1 MAVNLQAYLSL
12 KAKGFQQ
19 GLKKAEGGVDKFQKK
34 FGKLKG
40 LVGAGLALGGITSAI
55 KSFADAADEIDNLA
69 SKMGI
74 SVEKTQLLKI
84 AAENVGMDI
93 SVVADAYKTLVIR
106 SQEAAAGNE
115 QLIGWFDQLGISMEM
130 LKSQDID
137 KMFDQL
143 TVALTHSKNSTA
155 AIGVGMKL
163 LGEPINNLSK
173 ILIEYQKTQESVL
186 SVKTIGQLD
195 KLEERW
201 GKLFRFIKVQSG
213 TLFGA
218 FVDKFKV
225 LDPAAWLEGLQ
236 NNFPKAMDDFSKSME
251 GFPWFG
257 VQRMGR
263 DKSPTDE
270 PNRPNPLA
278 RMSEWGDS
286 LYNKHIAGAN
296 INGAILPELT
306 GENRWQWAGGSNKQ
320 IRSQE
325 AAYQEWYKN
334 KYGPKDV
341 AGSGSVDASLENA
354 KKEEDRKKAAKKAAE
369 DLAKAE
375 IEIAAAKLKLE
386 EQLKKNNYN
395 KLTDQEKLNSLL
407 ADQTKLIKQ
416 ANEYLNNK
424 NLKDMYTAFTNA
436 AGLQQ
441 TIDGLRNASQTSTA
455 LGGFNIPK
463 SSMQAAGARM
473 GGLDK
478 RIADI
483 SKRQLDVQV
492 QIRDAINKPQGIE
505 KKGIYG

>member
-40 LVGAGLALGGITSAI
+40 LVGAGLALGGISAAI
-55 KSFADAADEIDNLA
+55 KSFASAADEIDNLA

-74 SVEKTQLLKI
+74 SAEKTQLLKI

-115 QLIGWFDQLGISMEM
+115 QLIGWFEQLGISMEM
-130 LKSQDID
+130 LKSQYID

-155 AIGVGMKL
+155 AIGVGMKP

-186 SVKTIGQLD
+186 SDKTIGQLD

-218 FVDKFKV
+218 FIDKFKV

-236 NNFPKAMDDFSKSME
+236 NNFPKAMDSISKSME
-251 GFPWFG
+251 GFPFFG
-257 VQRMGR
+257 VQRMGQ
-263 DKSPTDE
+263 DKSPTNE
-270 PNRPNPLA
+270 PSRPSPIA
-278 RMSEWGDS
+278 RMNLAVDN
-286 LYNKHIAGAN
+286 LLNK
-296 INGAILPELT
+296 INRKTLNSSMPELT
-306 GENRWQWAGGSNKQ
+306 GENRYQWAGGSNEQ

-325 AAYQEWYKN
+325 AGYQEWYKN

-341 AGSGSVDASLENA
+341 AGAGSVDASLENA
-354 KKEEDRKKAAKKAAE
+354 KKEEDRKKAAKKATD

-375 IEIAAAKLKLE
+375 KEAAAEKLKFE
-386 EQLKKNNYN
+386 EQVEKNNYN

-407 ADQTKLIKQ
+407 AEQTKLIQK
-416 ANEYLNNK
+416 ANQHLQSNE
-424 NLKDMYTAFTNA
+424 LKDMYTALTQG

-441 TIDGLRNASQTSTA
+441 SIDGIRNASQTSTA

-483 SKRQLDVQV
+483 SKRQLEVQV

-505 KKGIYG
+505 QKGIYG

>member
-40 LVGAGLALGGITSAI
+40 LVGAGLALGGISAAI
-55 KSFADAADEIDNLA
+55 KGFADAADEIDNLA

-155 AIGVGMKL
+155 AIGVGMRL

-218 FVDKFKV
+218 FIDKVKI
-225 LDPAAWLEGLQ
+225 LDPAFWLEGLQ
-236 NNFPKAMDDFSKSME
+236 ENFPKAMDSISKSME
-251 GFPWFG
+251 GFPWIG
-257 VQRMGR
+257 VQRMGQ
-263 DKSPTDE
+263 DKSLTDE
-270 PNRPNPLA
+270 PSRPSPLA
-278 RMSEWGDS
+278 RMNLAVDN
-286 LYNKHIAGAN
+286 LLNK
-296 INGAILPELT
+296 INRKTLNSSMPELT
-306 GENRWQWAGGSNKQ
+306 GENRYQWAGGSNEQ

-325 AAYQEWYKN
+325 AAYQEWFKN
-334 KYGPKDV
+334 KYGLKDV
-341 AGSGSVDASLENA
+341 AGAGSVDASLENA
-354 KKEEDRKKAAKKAAE
+354 KKEEDRKKAAKKAAD

-375 IEIAAAKLKLE
+375 KEAAAEKLKFE
-386 EQLKKNNYN
+386 EQVEKNNYN

-407 ADQTKLIKQ
+407 AEQTKLIQK
-416 ANEYLNNK
+416 ANQHLQSNE
-424 NLKDMYTAFTNA
+424 LKDMYTALTQG

-483 SKRQLDVQV
+483 AKRQLDVQV

-505 KKGIYG
+505 QKGIYG

>member
-40 LVGAGLALGGITSAI
+40 LVGAGLALGGISAAI
-55 KSFADAADEIDNLA
+55 KGFASAADEIDNLA

-218 FVDKFKV
+218 FIDKFKV

-236 NNFPKAMDDFSKSME
+236 NNFPKAMDSISKSME

-257 VQRMGR
+257 VQRMGQ

-270 PNRPNPLA
+270 PNRPSPLA
-278 RMSEWGDS
+278 RMNLAVDN
-286 LYNKHIAGAN
+286 LLNK
-296 INGAILPELT
+296 INRKTLNSSMPELT
-306 GENRWQWAGGSNKQ
+306 GENRYQWAGGSNEQ

-325 AAYQEWYKN
+325 SAYQEWYKN
-334 KYGPKDV
+334 KYGSKDV
-341 AGSGSVDASLENA
+341 AGAGSVDASLENA
-354 KKEEDRKKAAKKAAE
+354 KKEEDRKKAAKKAAD

-375 IEIAAAKLKLE
+375 KEAAAEKLKFE
-386 EQLKKNNYN
+386 EQVEKNNYN

-407 ADQTKLIKQ
+407 AEQTKLIQK
-416 ANEYLNNK
+416 ANQHLQSNE
-424 NLKDMYTAFTNA
+424 LKDMYTALTQG

-483 SKRQLDVQV
+483 AKRQLDVQV

>member
-19 GLKKAEGGVDKFQKK
+19 GLKKAEDNVDKFQKK

-218 FVDKFKV
+218 FVDKMKF

-236 NNFPKAMDDFSKSME
+236 NNFPKAMDSISKSME

-257 VQRMGR
+257 VQSMGR

-270 PNRPNPLA
+270 PNRPSPLA
-278 RMSEWGDS
+278 RMNLAIDN
-286 LYNKHIAGAN
+286 LLNK
-296 INGAILPELT
+296 INKKTLKSSMPELT
-306 GENRWQWAGGSNKQ
+306 GENRYQWAGGSNEQ

-375 IEIAAAKLKLE
+375 EAAATEKLKLE
-386 EQLKKNNYN
+386 EQLKKNTYS

-407 ADQTKLIKQ
+407 AEQSKLIQK
-416 ANEYLNNK
+416 ANQHLQSNE
-424 NLKDMYTAFTNA
+424 LKDMYTALTQGA
-436 AGLQQ
+436 SLQQ
-441 TIDGLRNASQTSTA
+441 IIDILRNASQTSTA